1 MNYRIRAREIRLI
14 GDEGEQI
21 GLLPTDKALQMAG
34 EKGLDLVEV
43 APTATPPVCRILD
56 YGKYRYEQT
65 KKEKKVRSGQ
75 RSGLLKEI
83 RVRPQVKDHDLDIK
97 INRAKK
103 FVIDGDKVKVLVVF
117 RGRQMVHP
125 ELGIKLLQKVA
136 NDLKGV
142 AQLDGQPIHEGRIMS
157 LILSPISAKQVVA
170 KDGKDSKEIKETK
183 ETKETKEIKVKETV

>member
-1 MNYRIRAREIRLI
+1 MVA
-14 GDEGEQI
+14 
-21 GLLPTDKALQMAG
+21 TDKALQMAN

-43 APTATPPVCRILD
+43 APTAVPPVCKILD

-65 KKEKKVRSGQ
+65 KKEKKVRLGQ

-103 FVIDGDKVKVLVVF
+103 FVLDGDKVKVLVVF

-125 ELGIKLLQKVA
+125 ELGIRLLQKVA
-136 NDLKGV
+136 ADLKGV

-157 LILSPISAKQVVA
+157 LILSPAAVKQVPV
-170 KDGKDSKEIKETK
+170 KDGKEVKDTKDTKDGKEVKDVKEGK
-183 ETKETKEIKVKETV
+183 EAKEIKVKETV

>member
-1 MNYRIRAREIRLI
+1 M
-14 GDEGEQI
+14 
-21 GLLPTDKALQMAG
+21 PTDKALQMAQ
-34 EKGLDLVEV
+34 EKGVDLVEV

-103 FVIDGDKVKVLVVF
+103 FIIAGDKVKVLVVF

-125 ELGIKLLQKVA
+125 ELGIKALQKVA

-157 LILSPISAKQVVA
+157 LILSPVSAKQVAA
-170 KDGKDSKEIKETK
+170 KEVKEVKEI
-183 ETKETKEIKVKETV
+183 KEIKVKETVKNA

>member
-1 MNYRIRAREIRLI
+1 MVA
-14 GDEGEQI
+14 
-21 GLLPTDKALQMAG
+21 TDKAQQMAN

-43 APTATPPVCRILD
+43 APTADPPVCKILD

-65 KKEKKVRSGQ
+65 KKEKKVRLGQ

-97 INRAKK
+97 INLAKK
-103 FVIDGDKVKVLVVF
+103 FVLEGDKVKVLVVF

-125 ELGIKLLQKVA
+125 ELGIKVLQKVA
-136 NDLKGV
+136 GDLKGV

-157 LILSPISAKQVVA
+157 LILSPASARQKL
-170 KDGKDSKEIKETK
+170 SKENNDNKEAKETREARASK
-183 ETKETKEIKVKETV
+183 EVKDNKEIKVKETV

>member
-1 MNYRIRAREIRLI
+1 
-14 GDEGEQI
+14 
-21 GLLPTDKALQMAG
+21 MAN

-103 FVIDGDKVKVLVVF
+103 FVLDGDKVKVLVVF

-125 ELGIKLLQKVA
+125 ELGIKALQKVA

-142 AQLDGQPIHEGRIMS
+142 AQLDGQPIHEGRVMS
-157 LILSPISAKQVVA
+157 IILSPVSAKQVQVKEVKEAGPAKVA
-170 KDGKDSKEIKETK
+170 
-183 ETKETKEIKVKETV
+183 KEIKVKETV

>member
-1 MNYRIRAREIRLI
+1 MT
-14 GDEGEQI
+14 
-21 GLLPTDKALQMAG
+21 TDKAQQMAN

-43 APTATPPVCRILD
+43 APTAVPPVCKILD

-65 KKEKKVRSGQ
+65 KKEKKVRLGQ

-97 INRAKK
+97 INLAKK
-103 FVIDGDKVKVLVVF
+103 FVLEGDKVKVLVVF

-125 ELGIKLLQKVA
+125 ELGIKVLQKVA
-136 NDLKGV
+136 GDLKGV

-157 LILSPISAKQVVA
+157 LILSPVSARQTL
-170 KDGKDSKEIKETK
+170 SKENKENKEAKETREAKASK
-183 ETKETKEIKVKETV
+183 EVKDNKEIRVKETV

>member
-1 MNYRIRAREIRLI
+1 
-14 GDEGEQI
+14 
-21 GLLPTDKALQMAG
+21 MAN

-43 APTATPPVCRILD
+43 APTAAPPVCRILD

-125 ELGIKLLQKVA
+125 ELGIRLLQKVA

-157 LILSPISAKQVVA
+157 IILSPVSAKQVQ
-170 KDGKDSKEIKETK
+170 TK
-183 ETKETKEIKVKETV
+183 EVKEPGAAKEAKEAKEIKVKETV

>member
-1 MNYRIRAREIRLI
+1 
-14 GDEGEQI
+14 
-21 GLLPTDKALQMAG
+21 MAN

-43 APTATPPVCRILD
+43 APTAAPPVCRILD

-97 INRAKK
+97 LNRAKK
-103 FVIDGDKVKVLVVF
+103 FIIDGDKVKVLVVF

-125 ELGIKLLQKVA
+125 ELGIRLLQKVA

-157 LILSPISAKQVVA
+157 LILSPVSAKQVQTKEA
-170 KDGKDSKEIKETK
+170 KEAGAGPAKETK
-183 ETKETKEIKVKETV
+183 EVKEVKEVKEIKVKETV

>member
-1 MNYRIRAREIRLI
+1 MA
-14 GDEGEQI
+14 
-21 GLLPTDKALQMAG
+21 TDKALQMAN

-43 APTATPPVCRILD
+43 APTAAPPVCRILD

-125 ELGIKLLQKVA
+125 ELCIRLLKKVA
-136 NDLKGV
+136 EDLKGV

-170 KDGKDSKEIKETK
+170 KDSKDGKDGKDSKDSKDSKEIKEV
-183 ETKETKEIKVKETV
+183 KEIKVKETV

>member
-1 MNYRIRAREIRLI
+1 VVT
-14 GDEGEQI
+14 
-21 GLLPTDKALQMAG
+21 TDKAQQMAN

-43 APTATPPVCRILD
+43 APTAVPPVCKILD

-65 KKEKKVRSGQ
+65 KKEKKVRLGQ

-97 INRAKK
+97 INLAKK
-103 FVIDGDKVKVLVVF
+103 FVLEGDKVKVLVVF

-125 ELGIKLLQKVA
+125 ELGIKVLQKVA
-136 NDLKGV
+136 GDLKGV

-157 LILSPISAKQVVA
+157 LILSPVSARQTL
-170 KDGKDSKEIKETK
+170 SKENKENKEAKETREAKASK
-183 ETKETKEIKVKETV
+183 EVKDNKEIRVKETV

>member
-1 MNYRIRAREIRLI
+1 MVT
-14 GDEGEQI
+14 
-21 GLLPTDKALQMAG
+21 TDKALQMAN

-43 APTATPPVCRILD
+43 APTAVPPVCKILD

-65 KKEKKVRSGQ
+65 KKEKKVRLGQ

-97 INRAKK
+97 INLAKK
-103 FVIDGDKVKVLVVF
+103 FVLDGDKVKVLVVF

-136 NDLKGV
+136 TDLKGV

-157 LILSPISAKQVVA
+157 LILSPVSVKQVPV
-170 KDGKDSKEIKETK
+170 KEGKEVKDSKDTK
-183 ETKETKEIKVKETV
+183 EVKDVKVAKEATEIKVKETV

>member
-1 MNYRIRAREIRLI
+1 
-14 GDEGEQI
+14 
-21 GLLPTDKALQMAG
+21 MAI

-43 APTATPPVCRILD
+43 APTAAPPVCRILD

-125 ELGIKLLQKVA
+125 ELGIRLLQKVA

-142 AQLDGQPIHEGRIMS
+142 AQLDGQPIHEGRVMS
-157 LILSPISAKQVVA
+157 LILSPVSAKQVQVKEVKEAGPA
-170 KDGKDSKEIKETK
+170 KEAKEK
-183 ETKETKEIKVKETV
+183 KVKETV

>member
-1 MNYRIRAREIRLI
+1 MVA
-14 GDEGEQI
+14 
-21 GLLPTDKALQMAG
+21 TDKALQMAV
-34 EKGLDLVEV
+34 ERGLDLVEV
-43 APTATPPVCRILD
+43 APTANPPVCRILD

-97 INRAKK
+97 INLAKK
-103 FVIDGDKVKVLVVF
+103 FIIDGDKVKVLVVF

-125 ELGIKLLQKVA
+125 ELGVRLLQKVA

-142 AQLDGQPIHEGRIMS
+142 GQLDGQPVHEGRIMS
-157 LILSPISAKQVVA
+157 LILSPISAKQMVTKEG
-170 KDGKDSKEIKETK
+170 KDAKDSKDTK
-183 ETKETKEIKVKETV
+183 DAKEIKVKETV

>member
-1 MNYRIRAREIRLI
+1 VVA
-14 GDEGEQI
+14 
-21 GLLPTDKALQMAG
+21 TDKALQMAN

-43 APTATPPVCRILD
+43 APTAVPPVCKILD

-65 KKEKKVRSGQ
+65 KKEKKVRLGQ

-97 INRAKK
+97 INLAKK
-103 FVIDGDKVKVLVVF
+103 FVLDGDKVKVLVVF

-136 NDLKGV
+136 ADLKGV

-157 LILSPISAKQVVA
+157 LILSPASVKQVPVKEGKEVKDTKEGKDVKEVKVA
-170 KDGKDSKEIKETK
+170 KEA
-183 ETKETKEIKVKETV
+183 KEIKVKETV

>member
-1 MNYRIRAREIRLI
+1 M
-14 GDEGEQI
+14 
-21 GLLPTDKALQMAG
+21 GLLATDKALQMAV
-34 EKGLDLVEV
+34 EKGMDLVEV

-97 INRAKK
+97 ISRAKK

-125 ELGIKLLQKVA
+125 ELGIRLLQKVA

-142 AQLDGQPIHEGRIMS
+142 AQLDGQPVHEGRIMS

-170 KDGKDSKEIKETK
+170 KDGKETK
-183 ETKETKEIKVKETV
+183 EAKEIKVKETV

>member
-1 MNYRIRAREIRLI
+1 
-14 GDEGEQI
+14 
-21 GLLPTDKALQMAG
+21 MAN

-43 APTATPPVCRILD
+43 APTAAPPVCRILD

-103 FVIDGDKVKVLVVF
+103 FIIDGDKVKVLVVF

-125 ELGIKLLQKVA
+125 ELGIRLLQKVA

-142 AQLDGQPIHEGRIMS
+142 AQLDGQPIHEGRVMS
-157 LILSPISAKQVVA
+157 LILSPVSAKQVQP
-170 KDGKDSKEIKETK
+170 KEVKEAGPPR
-183 ETKETKEIKVKETV
+183 EVKEIKVKETV

>member
-1 MNYRIRAREIRLI
+1 
-14 GDEGEQI
+14 
-21 GLLPTDKALQMAG
+21 MAN

-43 APTATPPVCRILD
+43 APTAAPPVCRILD

-103 FVIDGDKVKVLVVF
+103 FVIDGDMLRYWLSSGDARWYTPNWESGSF
-117 RGRQMVHP
+117 RR
-125 ELGIKLLQKVA
+125 
-136 NDLKGV
+136 
-142 AQLDGQPIHEGRIMS
+142 
-157 LILSPISAKQVVA
+157 
-170 KDGKDSKEIKETK
+170 
-183 ETKETKEIKVKETV
+183 

>member
-1 MNYRIRAREIRLI
+1 M
-14 GDEGEQI
+14 
-21 GLLPTDKALQMAG
+21 LPTDKALQMAV

-103 FVIDGDKVKVLVVF
+103 FVIDGDKVKVLVIF

-125 ELGIKLLQKVA
+125 ELGIRILQKVA

-142 AQLDGQPIHEGRIMS
+142 AQLDGQPINEGRVMS
-157 LILSPISAKQVVA
+157 LILSPVSTKQVQA
-170 KDGKDSKEIKETK
+170 KENKEIKEVK
-183 ETKETKEIKVKETV
+183 EVKDVKEIKVKETV

>member
-1 MNYRIRAREIRLI
+1 M
-14 GDEGEQI
+14 
-21 GLLPTDKALQMAG
+21 PTDKALQMAA

-97 INRAKK
+97 IKRAKK

-183 ETKETKEIKVKETV
+183 ETKEIKVKETV